1 MSNKWLLQGVQREG
15 FDGVWTPGRFWPSAS
30 PTEVEIVDGDVEPTI
45 EVDARGGGKRKA
57 LDPNRM
63 TAKAFERIMKDP
75 RVSKVPVDSPGGGD
89 VAALKSHAAN
99 LEALFA
105 SREAQMKR
113 AWDER
118 EQSTMQMR
126 EEYEASLAARDA
138 EIARLNTELAL
149 ARKATPH
156 GNEEVTAAGQPDAPK
171 TEAPPA
177 SPPAP
182 VPEHAPAEKPM
193 SKRHK

>member
-1 MSNKWLLQGVQREG
+1 MGNKWLLQGVQREG
-15 FDGVWTPGRFWPSAS
+15 FDGVWTPGRFWPSAY
-30 PTEVEIVDGDVEPTI
+30 PTEIEVVEGDVEPTV
-45 EVDARGGGKRKA
+45 EVDARGGGKRIV

-63 TAKAFERIMKDP
+63 TAKAFERIKKDP
-75 RVSKVPVDSPGGGD
+75 RVSKVPVDGPGGGD

-118 EQSTMQMR
+118 EEHFS
-126 EEYEASLAARDA
+126 YSLAERDA
-138 EIARLNTELAL
+138 EITRLNGELAL
-149 ARKATPH
+149 ALAKAAPPA
-156 GNEEVTAAGQPDAPK
+156 GDEVTAAWQPDASK

-177 SPPAP
+177 PPPAPAP